1 MRRPPFLRF
10 SFKRKGGCKVV
21 RPAATLLFCPV
32 VCGGDEGRYGGE
44 RADRA
49 SGGAASS
56 QVAAGIG
63 LPVGKNEQNR
73 AFCSLPGLRL
83 AIPEQNATICSDLA
97 TQAMAKEQRR
107 GDGGE
112 EETEETADG
121 SRRAKEGGGRGTGGI
136 AAGVNAIRRLQRGRC
151 GGLWGRLSSRP
162 AVAQTLLNDGRIASR
177 PVNYLP
183 CLAARSSRAIQ
194 AKMRAGER
202 RDMFFARVFGN
213 SARIQGPQ
221 PLIRARFR

>member
-21 RPAATLLFCPV
+21 RPAATLLFCPA
-32 VCGGDEGRYGGE
+32 VCGGEGRYGGE

-136 AAGVNAIRRLQRGRC
+136 AAGSRSLRRQQRGRC
-151 GGLWGRLSSRP
+151 GGLWGRPSSRP

-202 RDMFFARVFGN
+202 RDLSFAHVFGN

>member
-21 RPAATLLFCPV
+21 RPAATLLFCPAV
-32 VCGGDEGRYGGE
+32 RRGRGAVW
-44 RADRA
+44 RRA
-49 SGGAASS
+49 SGQGEWRGGILASCR
-56 QVAAGIG
+56 G
-63 LPVGKNEQNR
+63 NR
-73 AFCSLPGLRL
+73 PPRWEKRAKQGLRL

-151 GGLWGRLSSRP
+151 GGLWGRPSSRP
-162 AVAQTLLNDGRIASR
+162 VVKLPALPGSPFVARDSSENARGGASR
-177 PVNYLP
+177 PVF
-183 CLAARSSRAIQ
+183 C
-194 AKMRAGER
+194 
-202 RDMFFARVFGN
+202 
-213 SARIQGPQ
+213 
-221 PLIRARFR
+221 ARFWQ